1 MKYKHIIKTLQ
12 RTVLPIAI
20 LLGTIILVV
29 DLVAYINPSNNSQNN
44 PISDL
49 PQSLP
54 SSSLQLRLEMINK
67 EIAIKHNIQYNL
79 VQRANILE
87 SIGNFSAAL
96 DDLNQAL
103 LLQTDNP
110 DILSS
115 RARVQRLLGNYEA
128 SMQDLNRVLEIN
140 PNHSAALFNLA
151 LLLYGQGKF
160 DEALQNLN
168 KNIALNPAIT
178 ILYFNRALVL
188 LEINQT
194 QAAIDDFTVF
204 IDSSRNNINNNQ
216 LVEIATQQLKLLRS
230 PK

>member
-12 RTVLPIAI
+12 RIVLPIAI
-20 LLGTIILVV
+20 LLGTIILAV
-29 DLVAYINPSNNSQNN
+29 DLAAYINPANNSQNN
-44 PISDL
+44 PISAL
-49 PQSLP
+49 SQSLKP
-54 SSSLQLRLEMINK
+54 PSLQTRLEMINK

-96 DDLNQAL
+96 DDLNQVL

-188 LEINQT
+188 LETNQT

>member
-1 MKYKHIIKTLQ
+1 MKSKHIIKTLQ

-20 LLGTIILVV
+20 LLGTVILVV
-29 DLVAYINPSNNSQNN
+29 DLAAYINPSNNSQNN
-44 PISDL
+44 PISD
-49 PQSLP
+49 SLP
-54 SSSLQLRLEMINK
+54 SSSLQVRLEMINK
-67 EIAIKHNIQYNL
+67 EIAIKHNLQYNL

-96 DDLNQAL
+96 DDLNQVL
-103 LLQTDNP
+103 LLQMDNP

-115 RARVQRLLGNYEA
+115 RARVQRLLGNYAA
-128 SMQDLNRVLEIN
+128 SMQDLNRVLKIN

-204 IDSSRNNINNNQ
+204 IDNSKNNVGDNQ

>member
-1 MKYKHIIKTLQ
+1 MKYKHIIKNLK

-20 LLGTIILVV
+20 LLGTVILAV

-54 SSSLQLRLEMINK
+54 SSSLQVRLERINK

-79 VQRANILE
+79 VQRASILE
-87 SIGNFSAAL
+87 STGNFSAAL
-96 DDLNQAL
+96 DDLNQVL

-115 RARVQRLLGNYEA
+115 RARVQRLLGNYAA
-128 SMQDLNRVLEIN
+128 SMQDLNRVLKIN

-204 IDSSRNNINNNQ
+204 IDNSKNNVGNNQ

>member
-1 MKYKHIIKTLQ
+1 MKYKHIIKNLQ
-12 RTVLPIAI
+12 RIVLPIAI
-20 LLGTIILVV
+20 LLGTVILAV

-54 SSSLQLRLEMINK
+54 SSSLQVRLERINK

-96 DDLNQAL
+96 DDLNQVL
-103 LLQTDNP
+103 LLQTDNS

-115 RARVQRLLGNYEA
+115 RARVQRLLGNYAA
-128 SMQDLNRVLEIN
+128 SMQDLNRVLKIN

-194 QAAIDDFTVF
+194 QAAIDDFTIF
-204 IDSSRNNINNNQ
+204 IDNSRNNVDNNQ

>member
-1 MKYKHIIKTLQ
+1 MKSKHIIKTIQ
-12 RTVLPIAI
+12 RIVLPIAI
-20 LLGTIILVV
+20 LLGTIILAV
-29 DLVAYINPSNNSQNN
+29 DLAAYINPANNSQNN
-44 PISDL
+44 PISTL
-49 PQSLP
+49 PQSLKP
-54 SSSLQLRLEMINK
+54 PSLQVRLEMINK

-115 RARVQRLLGNYEA
+115 RARVQRLLGNYAA